1 MSNPG
6 ADRWTTKFLL
16 KEHIEGYETRNEK
29 PMGDQPTIEELTMM
43 RDYILLPFLLTV
55 VQRNIDKMKEDK
67 VLLKTLYV
75 GLAEHI
81 ASSIDRDLYQL
92 RRELTR
98 RNIRITPGDMEDDFL
113 LNYVYRYRGYS
124 GDFGITREELKTQM
138 SLRLGKYV
146 DGIFGVLAEAQ
157 KK

>member
-1 MSNPG
+1 MSGG

-29 PMGDQPTIEELTMM
+29 PMGDQPTVEELTMM
-43 RDYILLPFLLTV
+43 RDYILLPYLLTV
-55 VQRNIDKMKEDK
+55 VQRNIDKMQADK
-67 VLLKTLYV
+67 ALLKSLYI
-75 GLAEHI
+75 GLGEHI
-81 ASSIDRDLYQL
+81 ASNIDRDLYQL
-92 RRELTR
+92 KRELTK
-98 RNIRITPGDMEDDFL
+98 RNLHISQGDMDDEFV

-124 GDFGITREELKTQM
+124 GNFGITREELKTQM